1 MPWTIVKRSKR
12 YQKLSFLYWW
22 DIGPGLKARL
32 VRYESVR
39 FLCKDTG
46 LWCEVPVKMLLPF
59 LKDDRRT
66 SRSHGNWGVK
76 VLAGRGNELAFEP
89 PTGATEGFAK
99 RPFGNGEGER
109 VLTFGRGRATVARP
123 YEDSGTL
130 S

>member
-89 PTGATEGFAK
+89 PTGSK
-99 RPFGNGEGER
+99 QW
-109 VLTFGRGRATVARP
+109 
-123 YEDSGTL
+123 L
-130 S
+130 SIPVVWQR